1 VVLITIWLANRR
13 LIMTT
18 LYKKDSKGKIR
29 QWNIEVAYGKHSC
42 GIQTADGLH
51 GGKIKDP
58 IFKEAIP
65 NNLFKTSELKAEA
78 MMKSAIDKK
87 LRSNY
92 FRSIEEIK
100 DEDILFMPTGCP
112 SGMIWKEWKDK
123 AHVVYPALASP
134 KLDGSKVY
142 STKREGRV
150 FLNTRSAKEH
160 KNFRHIELELKK
172 FYKARPNIVLD
183 GEAYNHHYRDRFE
196 ELQSIF
202 RKESPTDVQRAQS
215 EAVARFY
222 VYDAVDLHEL
232 DMDAEHRQFLLKEVI
247 EEIDSPYIVWWPSV
261 LVDSEEAYDEYHEL
275 CMDKGFEGTVLKICD
290 APYVQRKNKNVMKR
304 KPKFDC
310 EFRIT
315 NVFEGTGTAKGIA
328 ARVEI
333 ELLSVVGMN
342 KGHEEMLDLAQH
354 QDAGMAKGWNH
365 KMLAEMLSN
374 KADYIGKMGTIEY
387 GGMTAYGKLRFP
399 KFKALRT
406 D

>member
-1 VVLITIWLANRR
+1 
-13 LIMTT
+13 MET

-29 QWNIEVAYGKHSC
+29 EWNIKIDGDGDYW
-42 GIQTADGLH
+42 GISTSDGLH

-58 IFKEAIP
+58 IFKKAIP
-65 NNLFKTSELKAEA
+65 NNLFKTSIDKANA
-78 MMKSAIDKK
+78 MKQSAIDKK

-92 FRSIEEIK
+92 FESIDAIK

-123 AHVVYPALASP
+123 SHVVYPALASP
-134 KLDGSKVY
+134 KLDGSKCY
-142 STKREGRV
+142 STWREDRV

-160 KNFRHIELELKK
+160 LNFRHIEEALTD
-172 FYKARPNIVLD
+172 FYEENPNIVLD
-183 GEAYNHHYRDRFE
+183 GEVYSHEYRDRFE

-202 RKESPTDVQRAQS
+202 RQETPTDEERALS
-215 EAVARFY
+215 AEVARFY
-222 VYDAVDLHEL
+222 IYDSIDLNKPNQTARERQSLLSWVNHKINSEYIIAWFSKDVRTEKEYDA
-232 DMDAEHRQFLLKEVI
+232 
-247 EEIDSPYIVWWPSV
+247 
-261 LVDSEEAYDEYHEL
+261 YHEE
-275 CMDKGFEGTVLKICD
+275 CMDGGFEGTVLKIAD

-310 EFRIT
+310 EFRVIGI
-315 NVFEGTGTAKGIA
+315 VEGTGTCKGIA
-328 ARVEI
+328 AGVTI
-333 ELLSVVGMN
+333 DLQYVDGMN
-342 KGHEEMLDLAQH
+342 ITHRDMLAEDF

-365 KMLAEMLSN
+365 AMLKKMLIN
-374 KADYIGKMGTIEY
+374 KLEYIGKMATIEY